1 MSVPSPN
8 SVQPATFSIVHPL
21 DEFYARSGL
30 PVPPLQ
36 QIDGEEVPEPYRRL
50 LVHQQDMTSTLE
62 NFHQQAVRLRVLGC
76 EQQGDHYYREVV
88 LELEGS
94 GKPVEFGAIKINLSL
109 FPPAAREEILRER
122 WPLGHILKEFAIVY
136 SSRPKA
142 FLRIASDRLISG
154 VLRLNGVHLLF
165 GRRNT
170 LLDAQ
175 DRPLAEIVEILP
187 PEGKP

>member
-8 SVQPATFSIVHPL
+8 SVEPPAFSEAHPL

-30 PVPPLQ
+30 AVPPLQ

-62 NFHQQAVRLRVLGC
+62 NYHQQAVRLRVLGR
-76 EQQGDHYYREVV
+76 EQQGDQYYREVV

-94 GKPVEFGAIKINLSL
+94 GKPVEFGAIKIHLAL
-109 FPPAAREEILRER
+109 FPPGAREEILKER

-142 FLRIASDRLISG
+142 FLRIASDRLISK
-154 VLRLNGVHLLF
+154 VLHLSGVHLLY

-170 LLDAQ
+170 LLDSE

-187 PEGKP
+187 PERKP

>member
-8 SVQPATFSIVHPL
+8 SVEPPAFSVAHPL

-30 PVPPLQ
+30 AVPPLQ

-62 NFHQQAVRLRVLGC
+62 NYHQQAVRLRVLGR
-76 EQQGDHYYREVV
+76 EQQGDQYYREVV

-94 GKPVEFGAIKINLSL
+94 GKPVEFGAIKIHLAL
-109 FPPAAREEILRER
+109 FPPGAREEILKER

-142 FLRIASDRLISG
+142 FLRIASDRLISK
-154 VLRLNGVHLLF
+154 VLHLSGVHLLY

-170 LLDAQ
+170 LLDSE

-187 PEGKP
+187 PERKP